1 MSNKKYK
8 RLEEYTRYL
17 YKHRQKDR
25 KPKGNKSKKE
35 GGAHGTKNIHI

>member
-1 MSNKKYK
+1 MSKTELK
-8 RLEEYTRYL
+8 RLEAHTRHL
-17 YKHRQKDR
+17 YIYRQKDR